1 MQLSFIH
8 RLFPVDVKHLLGD
21 GCHLI
26 HFVGVEGDDTDAH
39 QVGQVVDVG
48 ILMTFALQFAYQRCF
63 FFHTML
69 DGIDIDALFLQGF
82 AQELIYQVVQTLQNG
97 QPVTELLE
105 NHLSM
110 GI

>member
-1 MQLSFIH
+1 M
-8 RLFPVDVKHLLGD
+8 LGD

-48 ILMTFALQFAYQRCF
+48 ILMAFALQFAYQRCF
-63 FFHTML
+63 LLHAML
-69 DGIDIDALFLQGF
+69 DGIDVDALFLQGC
-82 AQELIYQVVQTLQNG
+82 AQELIDQVVQTLENG
-97 QPVTELLE
+97 QTVTELLE
-105 NHLSM
+105 NQLSM